1 MASSLAGSF
10 ACNCKIPLHRRDES
24 VRSQQRLLKS
34 AIAPYHAVVLAK
46 VKRLINSTN
55 VTPIALRQG
64 LFSYRGYNLTI
75 PVYIALGLLLS
86 VALYS
91 VTANR
96 FPFPQQIIDGFAF
109 ADWVNDGRSWLE
121 DNLKTYTRAIA
132 EVVKVPLEWL
142 EETLWVLPWTVVLLL
157 LVIPALAYGGLK
169 LGLLTFF
176 GVLFWG
182 MVDMWYEAMSTLS
195 LMTVSVAFSALL
207 GVILG
212 IIASQSDRFE
222 SLIKPVLDTMQT
234 MPAFVYLIP
243 AIFFFGVGATP
254 AAMAIIIYALPPAV
268 RLTNLGIRQ
277 VPASMVE
284 AAQSFG
290 SSRLQMLF
298 KVKLPQ
304 ALPSIMLGVNQCIMM
319 GLGLAVLAVF
329 IGGGGLGEQI
339 WKALTRLKVGWAFE
353 GGISIV
359 FMAIIFDRLSYA
371 ISGVGKDKTRQPDTR
386 FRLLPQKW
394 DQNSVARSLERPLDS
409 LCQLYHSAAGKL
421 TGSITTP
428 LHFVIPGLAA
438 ALQKRPLFLPG
449 ILIIVIT
456 YFVASQFNWMSS
468 FPAWL
473 ELSLRDPIDYAID
486 WLTVNPTFIG
496 ITQGIRS
503 TVFLY
508 LLNPLD
514 SFLSGLP
521 WWYVMAM
528 LGLIVWKSTTLRFA
542 ITTTA
547 FLLFLAA
554 AGLWEISMFTLAG
567 TSVSVLICM
576 LFGVPLGI
584 VAAYSKPVDA
594 VLRPILDAMQTLPAF
609 VYLIPALFF
618 FGGNK
623 TTAVIATVI
632 YAIPP
637 VIRLTTL
644 GLKQLPAEVN
654 EVAGSFGS
662 GTLQTLFK
670 VKLPM
675 ASPSIML
682 GLNQAVVFALAM
694 QAITPLVAGLGLG
707 KEVYNAMN
715 SADLGQGLT
724 AGIGIVLLTIML
736 DRLTQGWTRNQRRA
750 LGL

>member
-1 MASSLAGSF
+1 M
-10 ACNCKIPLHRRDES
+10 
-24 VRSQQRLLKS
+24 RLRNNN
-34 AIAPYHAVVLAK
+34 AAPYHGFDYRKANLTITAAADNSADAS
-46 VKRLINSTN
+46 INKGPLN
-55 VTPIALRQG
+55 KG
-64 LFSYRGYNLTI
+64 LVSFRGYNLTI
-75 PVYIALGLLLS
+75 PVFIVIGVLVSLA
-86 VALYS
+86 VYS
-91 VTANR
+91 LAANR
-96 FPFPQQIIDGFAF
+96 FPFPQMVIDAFPF
-109 ADWVNDGRSWLE
+109 ADWINDGRVWLE
-121 DNLKTYTRAIA
+121 ANLKTYTRAVA

-142 EETLWVLPWTVVLLL
+142 EETLWTLPWTVVLLL

-195 LMTVSVAFSALL
+195 LMAVSVAFSAIL
-207 GVILG
+207 GVMLG
-212 IIASQSDRFE
+212 IIASQSDRFDAF
-222 SLIKPVLDTMQT
+222 IKPILDTMQT

-277 VPASMVE
+277 VPATMVE

-371 ISGVGKDKTRQPDTR
+371 ISGVAKDQTRHVGPL

-394 DQNSVARSLERPLDS
+394 DQNAFAQAIERPIGA
-409 LCQLYHSAAGKL
+409 LCDLFNNTGAKL
-421 TGSITTP
+421 TSLIATP
-428 LHFVIPGLAA
+428 LRFIVPGIANVFSNRPLLIPGL
-438 ALQKRPLFLPG
+438 L
-449 ILIIVIT
+449 ILIAV
-456 YFVASQFNWMSS
+456 YFLATQFKWMNSY
-468 FPAWL
+468 PREL
-473 ELSLRDPIDYAID
+473 EFSIREPIDFAIN
-486 WLTVNPTFIG
+486 WLTVNPTFIS
-496 ITQGIRS
+496 ITKGIRS
-503 TVFLY
+503 IVFLY
-508 LLNPLD
+508 FLDPLD
-514 SFLSGLP
+514 SFLTGLP
-521 WWYVMAM
+521 WWYVMGL
-528 LGLIVWKSTTLRFA
+528 LGLIVWKSTTMRFA
-542 ITTTA
+542 VVTTT
-547 FLLFLAA
+547 FLVFLAA

-567 TSVSVLICM
+567 TSVSVAICM
-576 LFGVPLGI
+576 LLGVPLGI
-584 VAAYSKPVDA
+584 LAAYFKPVDS

-644 GLKQLPAEVN
+644 GLRQLPTEVN

-662 GTLQTLFK
+662 GPLQTLFK

-707 KEVYNAMN
+707 KEVYDAMSTAN
-715 SADLGQGLT
+715 MGKGLT
-724 AGIGIVLLTIML
+724 AGIGIVLLTILL
-736 DRLTQGWTRNQRRA
+736 DRLTQGWTQNQQKA

>member
-1 MASSLAGSF
+1 M
-10 ACNCKIPLHRRDES
+10 RRLPNPD
-24 VRSQQRLLKS
+24 
-34 AIAPYHAVVLAK
+34 AAPYHGS
-46 VKRLINSTN
+46 RL
-55 VTPIALRQG
+55 TPATRTITATTDNTSLRPLRKG
-64 LFSYRGYNLTI
+64 LVSFRGYNLTI
-75 PVYIALGLLLS
+75 AFFSVVGVLVSLGMYSIA
-86 VALYS
+86 
-91 VTANR
+91 ANK
-96 FPFPQQIIDGFAF
+96 FPFPQSVIDAFPF
-109 ADWVNDGRSWLE
+109 ADWINEGRVWLE
-121 DNLKTYTRAIA
+121 ANLKTYTRAIA
-132 EVVKVPLEWL
+132 EVVKLPLEWL
-142 EETLWVLPWTVVLLL
+142 EETLWTLPWTVVLLF

-169 LGLLTFF
+169 LGLLTFA
-176 GVLFWG
+176 GVMFWG

-195 LMTVSVAFSALL
+195 LMAVSVAFSAIL
-207 GVILG
+207 GVMLG
-212 IIASQSDRFE
+212 IVASQSDRFE
-222 SLIKPVLDTMQT
+222 SFIKPILDTMQT

-277 VPASMVE
+277 VPETMVE

-290 SSRLQMLF
+290 SSRLQMLL

-371 ISGVGKDKTRQPDTR
+371 ISGVAKDQTRQVGAK

-394 DQNSVARSLERPLDS
+394 NQNTVAQTIERPVGY
-409 LCQLYHSAAGKL
+409 LCDLFNTAGEKL
-421 TGSITTP
+421 TSIITNP
-428 LHFVIPGLAA
+428 LRFVVPGIASVFSNRPLLIPGL
-438 ALQKRPLFLPG
+438 LV
-449 ILIIVIT
+449 LIVT
-456 YFVASQFNWMSS
+456 YFVATQFKWMSS
-468 FPAWL
+468 FPREL
-473 ELSLRDPIDYAID
+473 EFSIREPIDFAIN

-496 ITQGIRS
+496 ITKGIRS
-503 TVFLY
+503 IVFLY
-508 LLNPLD
+508 LLDPLD

-521 WWYVMAM
+521 WWYVMGL
-528 LGLIVWKSTTLRFA
+528 LGLIVWKSTTLKFA
-542 ITTTA
+542 IVTTA
-547 FLLFLAA
+547 FLVFLAA
-554 AGLWEISMFTLAG
+554 SGLWEISMFTLAG
-567 TSVSVLICM
+567 TTVSVAICM

-584 VAAYSKPVDA
+584 IAAYSKPVDA

-644 GLKQLPAEVN
+644 GLRQLPNEVN

-662 GTLQTLFK
+662 GPLQTLFK

-707 KEVYNAMN
+707 KEVYDAMN
-715 SADLGQGLT
+715 SADLGKGLT
-724 AGIGIVLLTIML
+724 AGIGIVLLTILL
-736 DRLTQGWTRNQRRA
+736 DRLTQGWTRKQRKA

>member
-1 MASSLAGSF
+1 MLIRQQVVGSCKHLNDGGRCQVAHRIAKRAGDSYHRAEPFQGGNISSVNSDTATPQRFAFRGYDLRLPLYCGAGLILSLAVY
-10 ACNCKIPLHRRDES
+10 A
-24 VRSQQRLLKS
+24 LLGHKT
-34 AIAPYHAVVLAK
+34 AFPQAVIDA
-46 VKRLINSTN
+46 
-55 VTPIALRQG
+55 
-64 LFSYRGYNLTI
+64 
-75 PVYIALGLLLS
+75 
-86 VALYS
+86 
-91 VTANR
+91 
-96 FPFPQQIIDGFAF
+96 FPFVEWI
-109 ADWVNDGRSWLE
+109 NEGRSWLE
-121 DNLKTYTRAIA
+121 ANLRSYTRAVG

-142 EETLWVLPWTVVLLL
+142 EETLWELPWTVVLLGMVL
-157 LVIPALAYGGLK
+157 PALAYGGLR
-169 LGLLTFF
+169 LGLLTFI
-176 GVLFWG
+176 GVMFWG

-195 LMTVSVAFSALL
+195 LMVVSVAFSAVI
-207 GVILG
+207 GVALG
-212 IIASQSDRFE
+212 IVASQSDRFDDF
-222 SLIKPVLDTMQT
+222 LKPILDTMQT

-277 VPASMVE
+277 VPATMVE

-290 SSRLQMLF
+290 SSRWQMLV

-329 IGGGGLGEQI
+329 IGAGGLGEQV

-353 GGISIV
+353 GGICIV
-359 FMAIIFDRLSYA
+359 FMAIILDRLTYA
-371 ISGVGKDKTRQPDTR
+371 VSGVRDEKHGGGADSVV

-394 DQNSVARSLERPLDS
+394 DGSRLAHLVERPIRAVCDFFIN
-409 LCQLYHSAAGKL
+409 AGRR
-421 TGSITTP
+421 ITTA
-428 LHFVIPGLAA
+428 VAA
-438 ALQKRPLFLPG
+438 FLRTFAPALSNWINNRPLLLLG
-449 ILIIVIT
+449 LLILLLA
-456 YFVASQFNWMSS
+456 YLLAPHFKWLSS
-468 FPAWL
+468 YPTFL
-473 ELSLRDPIDYAID
+473 ELSIREPIDFAID

-496 ITQGIRS
+496 ITKFIRS
-503 TVFLY
+503 SIFLY
-508 LLNPLD
+508 LLDPLD

-521 WWYVMAM
+521 WWYVMAL
-528 LGLIVWKSTTLRFA
+528 LGLIVWKSTSLKFALVTLV
-542 ITTTA
+542 
-547 FLLFLAA
+547 FLVFLAA
-554 AGLWEISMFTLAG
+554 ADLWEVSMFTLAG
-567 TSVSVLICM
+567 TSVSVGLCL
-576 LFGVPLGI
+576 LFGIPVGI
-584 VAAYSKPVDA
+584 LAAYSKTVDA
-594 VLRPILDAMQTLPAF
+594 ITRPILDAMQTLPAF

-644 GLKQLPAEVN
+644 GLQQLPREVD

-662 GTLQTLFK
+662 NTLQTLFK

-694 QAITPLVAGLGLG
+694 QAITPMVAGVGLG
-707 KEVYNAMN
+707 KEVFDAMN
-715 SADLGQGLT
+715 TANMGKGLA
-724 AGIGIVLLTIML
+724 AGIGIVLLTILL

>member
-1 MASSLAGSF
+1 MYF
-10 ACNCKIPLHRRDES
+10 I
-24 VRSQQRLLKS
+24 
-34 AIAPYHAVVLAK
+34 
-46 VKRLINSTN
+46 
-55 VTPIALRQG
+55 
-64 LFSYRGYNLTI
+64 
-75 PVYIALGLLLS
+75 
-86 VALYS
+86 
-91 VTANR
+91 TANK
-96 FPFPQQIIDGFAF
+96 FPFPQPVIDAFSF
-109 ADWVNDGRSWLE
+109 ADWINDGRVWLE
-121 DNLKTYTRAIA
+121 ANLKVYTRAIA

-142 EETLWVLPWTVVLLL
+142 EETLWTLPWTVVLLF
-157 LVIPALAYGGLK
+157 LVLPALAYGGLR
-169 LGLLTFF
+169 LGLLTFA
-176 GVLFWG
+176 GVMFWG

-195 LMTVSVAFSALL
+195 LMAVSVAFSAIL
-207 GVILG
+207 GVMLG
-212 IIASQSDRFE
+212 IVAFQSDRFDAF
-222 SLIKPVLDTMQT
+222 IKPVLDTMQT

-277 VPASMVE
+277 VPATMVE

-371 ISGVGKDKTRQPDTR
+371 ISGVSKDQARQVDPV
-386 FRLLPQKW
+386 FRVLPQKW
-394 DQNSVARSLERPLDS
+394 DQNALAQTIERPVAYVCDFFNT
-409 LCQLYHSAAGKL
+409 AGKKL
-421 TGSITTP
+421 TSFIATP
-428 LHFVIPGLAA
+428 LRFIVPGVANVFSNRPLLIPGLLVLLAVYLLA
-438 ALQKRPLFLPG
+438 TQFKWMNSYPRALEFSIR
-449 ILIIVIT
+449 
-456 YFVASQFNWMSS
+456 
-468 FPAWL
+468 
-473 ELSLRDPIDYAID
+473 EPIDFAIN
-486 WLTVNPTFIG
+486 WLTVNPTFISV
-496 ITQGIRS
+496 TKGIRS
-503 TVFLY
+503 VVFLY
-508 LLNPLD
+508 LLDPLD
-514 SFLSGLP
+514 SFLAGLP
-521 WWYVMAM
+521 WWYVMGL
-528 LGLIVWKSTTLRFA
+528 LGLIVWKSTTLKFA
-542 ITTTA
+542 VVTTA
-547 FLLFLAA
+547 FLVFLAA

-567 TSVSVLICM
+567 TSVSVVICM
-576 LFGVPLGI
+576 LLGVPLGI
-584 VAAYSKPVDA
+584 FAAYFKPVDS

-644 GLKQLPAEVN
+644 GLRQLPTEID

-662 GTLQTLFK
+662 STPQTLFK

-707 KEVYNAMN
+707 KEVYDAMN
-715 SADLGQGLT
+715 TADMGKGLT
-724 AGIGIVLLTIML
+724 AGIGIVLLTILL
-736 DRLTQGWTRNQRRA
+736 DRLTQGWTRNQQKA

>member
-1 MASSLAGSF
+1 MTTISTSTNSSPNEGSSLNKG
-10 ACNCKIPLHRRDES
+10 L
-24 VRSQQRLLKS
+24 
-34 AIAPYHAVVLAK
+34 
-46 VKRLINSTN
+46 
-55 VTPIALRQG
+55 VTFKG
-64 LFSYRGYNLTI
+64 HNLTI
-75 PVYIALGLLLS
+75 PFFIIAGTLLS
-86 VALYS
+86 LAVYS
-91 VTANR
+91 ITAYQ
-96 FPFPQQIIDGFAF
+96 FPFPQAIIDAFPF
-109 ADWVNDGRSWLE
+109 ADWVNEGRVWLE
-121 DNLKTYTRAIA
+121 ANLKTYTRAIA
-132 EVVKVPLEWL
+132 EIVKVPLEWL
-142 EETLWVLPWTVVLLL
+142 EETLWELPWTVILLALVL
-157 LVIPALAYGGLK
+157 PSLAYGGLR
-169 LGLLTFF
+169 LGLLTFV
-176 GVLFWG
+176 GVMFWG

-195 LMTVSVAFSALL
+195 LMAVSVAFSAIL
-207 GVILG
+207 GVMLG
-212 IIASQSDRFE
+212 IVASQSDRFDAF
-222 SLIKPVLDTMQT
+222 IKPILDTMQT

-254 AAMAIIIYALPPAV
+254 AAMAVIIYALPPAV

-277 VPASMVE
+277 VPATMVE

-290 SSRLQMLF
+290 SSRLQMLI

-371 ISGVGKDKTRQPDTR
+371 ISGVSKKDTITKGAV

-394 DQNSVARSLERPLDS
+394 DQSPLAQAIERPVGM
-409 LCQLYHSAAGKL
+409 LCDFFKNIGAKL
-421 TGSITTP
+421 TQVIATP
-428 LHFVIPGLAA
+428 LRFIWPGLSS
-438 ALQKRPLFLPG
+438 ALSNRPLLIMGLVVLFAVYFLS
-449 ILIIVIT
+449 LQ
-456 YFVASQFNWMSS
+456 FRWMASYPSE
-468 FPAWL
+468 L
-473 ELSLRDPIDYAID
+473 ELSIREPIDFAIN
-486 WLTVNPTFIG
+486 WLTINPTFIG
-496 ITQGIRS
+496 ITKFIRS
-503 TVFLY
+503 SIFLY
-508 LLNPLD
+508 LLDPLD

-521 WWYVMAM
+521 WWYVMGL
-528 LGLIVWKSTTLRFA
+528 LGLIVWKSTTLKFA
-542 ITTTA
+542 LVTTG
-547 FLLFLAA
+547 FLVFLAA
-554 AGLWEISMFTLAG
+554 AGLWEVSMFTLAG
-567 TSVSVLICM
+567 TSVSVIICM
-576 LFGVPLGI
+576 LFGVPLG
-584 VAAYSKPVDA
+584 VLAAYSKPVDA

-644 GLKQLPAEVN
+644 GLRQLPKEVD

-707 KEVYNAMN
+707 KEVFDAMN
-715 SADLGQGLT
+715 TANMGKGLT
-724 AGIGIVLLTIML
+724 AGIGIVLLTILM
-736 DRLTQGWTRNQRRA
+736 DRLTQAWSRNQQRA

>member
-1 MASSLAGSF
+1 MPDPPANRNMKRYSNAGITITIASSPHSDTPTSTPLKKGLISF
-10 ACNCKIPLHRRDES
+10 
-24 VRSQQRLLKS
+24 
-34 AIAPYHAVVLAK
+34 
-46 VKRLINSTN
+46 
-55 VTPIALRQG
+55 
-64 LFSYRGYNLTI
+64 RGHNLTI
-75 PVYIALGLLLS
+75 PVFTILGLLLS
-86 VALYS
+86 IAVYFAA
-91 VTANR
+91 ANK
-96 FPFPQQIIDGFAF
+96 FPFPQTIIDAFPF
-109 ADWVNDGRSWLE
+109 ADWVNEARTWLE
-121 DNLKTYTRAIA
+121 ANLKVYTRAIA

-142 EETLWVLPWTVVLLL
+142 EETLWELPWTVVLLI
-157 LVIPALAYGGLK
+157 LVLPALAYGGLR
-169 LGLLTFF
+169 LGLLTFI
-176 GVLFWG
+176 GVMFWG

-195 LMTVSVAFSALL
+195 LMAVSVAFSAILGVLL
-207 GVILG
+207 GIV
-212 IIASQSDRFE
+212 ASQSDRFD
-222 SLIKPVLDTMQT
+222 SFIRPILDTMQT

-243 AIFFFGVGATP
+243 AIFFFGVGVTP

-277 VPASMVE
+277 VPETMVE

-290 SSRLQMLF
+290 SSRLQMLL

-329 IGGGGLGEQI
+329 IGGGGLGEQV

-353 GGISIV
+353 GGICIV

-371 ISGVGKDKTRQPDTR
+371 ISGVAKEKTSTSGNTVP

-394 DQNSVARSLERPLDS
+394 DENALALAIERPIGWTCDLFRMI
-409 LCQLYHSAAGKL
+409 GEKL
-421 TGSITTP
+421 TSAIANPLRFISPGVSNVLGS
-428 LHFVIPGLAA
+428 
-438 ALQKRPLFLPG
+438 RPLLLLGLLILTIVYFLAS
-449 ILIIVIT
+449 
-456 YFVASQFNWMSS
+456 YFKWMNSYPSGMEVS
-468 FPAWL
+468 FR
-473 ELSLRDPIDYAID
+473 EPIDFAID

-496 ITQGIRS
+496 ITKFIRS
-503 TVFLY
+503 SIFLY
-508 LLNPLD
+508 FLDPLD

-521 WWYVMAM
+521 WWYVMGI
-528 LGLIVWKSTTLRFA
+528 LGLIVWKSTTLKFA
-542 ITTTA
+542 LITTL
-547 FLLFLAA
+547 FLVFLAA

-567 TSVSVLICM
+567 TSVSVGICM
-576 LFGVPLGI
+576 LIGVPLGVI
-584 VAAYSKPVDA
+584 AAYSRPVDA
-594 VLRPILDAMQTLPAF
+594 ILRPTLDAMQTLPAF

-623 TTAVIATVI
+623 TTAIIATVI

-644 GLKQLPAEVN
+644 GLRQLPDEVD

-707 KEVYNAMN
+707 KEVFDAMN
-715 SADLGQGLT
+715 TANMGKGLT
-724 AGIGIVLLTIML
+724 AGIGIVLLTILL
-736 DRLTQGWTRNQRRA
+736 DRLTQGWTHNQQRA

>member
-1 MASSLAGSF
+1 LPATALRFTIDLRVQPGRPISTASSTTA
-10 ACNCKIPLHRRDES
+10 
-24 VRSQQRLLKS
+24 
-34 AIAPYHAVVLAK
+34 AP
-46 VKRLINSTN
+46 S
-55 VTPIALRQG
+55 ALRKG
-64 LFSYRGYNLTI
+64 LISYRSHDLTI
-75 PVYIALGLLLS
+75 PVFTIIGLLVSLA
-86 VALYS
+86 VYFIA
-91 VTANR
+91 ANK
-96 FPFPQQIIDGFAF
+96 FPFPQFIIDAFPF
-109 ADWVNDGRSWLE
+109 ADWVNEARTWLE
-121 DNLKTYTRAIA
+121 ANLKVYTRAIA
-132 EVVKVPLEWL
+132 EVVKIPLEWL
-142 EETLWVLPWTVVLLL
+142 EETLWGLPWTVVLLA
-157 LVIPALAYGGLK
+157 LVLPALAYGGLR
-169 LGLLTFF
+169 LGLLTFV
-176 GVLFWG
+176 GVMFWG
-182 MVDMWYEAMSTLS
+182 MVDMWFEAMSTLS

-207 GVILG
+207 GVLLG
-212 IIASQSDRFE
+212 IVASQSDRFD
-222 SLIKPVLDTMQT
+222 SFMRPILDTMQT

-277 VPASMVE
+277 VPETMVE

-290 SSRLQMLF
+290 SSRLQMLL

-319 GLGLAVLAVF
+319 ALGLAVLAVF
-329 IGGGGLGEQI
+329 IGGGGLGEQV
-339 WKALTRLKVGWAFE
+339 WKALTKLKVGWAFE
-353 GGISIV
+353 GGICIV
-359 FMAIIFDRLSYA
+359 FLAIIFDRLSYA
-371 ISGVGKDKTRQPDTR
+371 ISGVTKDKTKAPITGVR
-386 FRLLPQKW
+386 FRLLPQHW
-394 DQNSVARSLERPLDS
+394 DENALAKTIERPIGW
-409 LCQLYHSAAGKL
+409 LCDLCKNAGLKL
-421 TGSITTP
+421 TDTAAIP
-428 LHFVIPGLAA
+428 LRVISPVVSDKLCN
-438 ALQKRPLFLPG
+438 RPLLLLGVLILLAVYFL
-449 ILIIVIT
+449 
-456 YFVASQFNWMSS
+456 ASS
-468 FPAWL
+468 FKWMNSYPSAL
-473 ELSLRDPIDYAID
+473 EVSFREPIDFAID

-496 ITQGIRS
+496 ITKFIRS

-508 LLNPLD
+508 LLDPLD

-521 WWYVMAM
+521 WWYVMAV
-528 LGLIVWKSTTLRFA
+528 LGLIVWKSTTRKFA
-542 ITTTA
+542 IVTTA
-547 FLLFLAA
+547 FLVFLAA

-567 TSVSVLICM
+567 TSVSVGICM

-584 VAAYSKPVDA
+584 LAAYSRPVDA
-594 VLRPILDAMQTLPAF
+594 ILRPTLDAMQTLPAF

-644 GLKQLPAEVN
+644 GLRQLPKEVD

-707 KEVYNAMN
+707 KEVFDAMN
-715 SADLGQGLT
+715 TANMGKGLT
-724 AGIGIVLLTIML
+724 AGIGIVLLTILL
-736 DRLTQGWTRNQRRA
+736 DRLTQGWTRNQQRA

>member
-1 MASSLAGSF
+1 MRNSKA
-10 ACNCKIPLHRRDES
+10 
-24 VRSQQRLLKS
+24 
-34 AIAPYHAVVLAK
+34 APYHKRAGQKAK
-46 VKRLINSTN
+46 QIITATTDNSTDN
-55 VTPIALRQG
+55 ISSGPLGKG
-64 LFSYRGYNLTI
+64 LVSFRGYNLTI
-75 PVYIALGLLLS
+75 PVFIVVGTIVSLAIYA
-86 VALYS
+86 VA
-91 VTANR
+91 ANR
-96 FPFPQQIIDGFAF
+96 FPFPQTVIDGFTF
-109 ADWVNDGRSWLE
+109 ADWINEGRVWLE
-121 DNLKTYTRAIA
+121 ANLKTYTRAIA

-142 EETLWVLPWTVVLLL
+142 EETLWTLPWTVVLLL

-169 LGLLTFF
+169 LGLLTFA
-176 GVLFWG
+176 GVMFWG

-195 LMTVSVAFSALL
+195 LMAVSVAFSAIL
-207 GVILG
+207 GVALG

-222 SLIKPVLDTMQT
+222 AFVKPILDTMQT

-277 VPASMVE
+277 VPATMVE

-290 SSRLQMLF
+290 SSRLQMLL

-371 ISGVGKDKTRQPDTR
+371 ISGIADNTTRHKGPV

-394 DQNSVARSLERPLDS
+394 DQNALAQIIERPIAAVCD
-409 LCQLYHSAAGKL
+409 LCTMIGTKL
-421 TGSITTP
+421 TSFVATP
-428 LHFVIPGLAA
+428 LRFIVPSIDTMFSSRPLLLPGL
-438 ALQKRPLFLPG
+438 LILF
-449 ILIIVIT
+449 VV
-456 YFVASQFNWMSS
+456 YFLASHFKWMNSY
-468 FPAWL
+468 PREL
-473 ELSLRDPIDYAID
+473 ELSIREPIDFAIN
-486 WLTVNPTFIG
+486 WLTINPTFIG
-496 ITQGIRS
+496 ITKGIRS
-503 TVFLY
+503 FVFLY
-508 LLNPLD
+508 LLDPLD
-514 SFLSGLP
+514 SFLTGLP
-521 WWYVMAM
+521 WWYVMGL
-528 LGLIVWKSTTLRFA
+528 LGLIVWKSTTLKFA
-542 ITTTA
+542 IATTS
-547 FLLFLAA
+547 FLVFLAA
-554 AGLWEISMFTLAG
+554 AGLWEISIFTLAG
-567 TSVSVLICM
+567 TSVSVAICM
-576 LFGVPLGI
+576 LLGVPLGI
-584 VAAYSKPVDA
+584 FAAYFKPVDS

-644 GLKQLPAEVN
+644 GLRQLPREVD

-662 GTLQTLFK
+662 GALQTLFK

-707 KEVYNAMN
+707 KEVYDAMN
-715 SADLGQGLT
+715 TANMGKGLT

-736 DRLTQGWTRNQRRA
+736 DRLTQGWTRNQQKA

>member
-1 MASSLAGSF
+1 MNTSVSVNPLKKGLISFRGHDLTIMVFVVCGILISLA
-10 ACNCKIPLHRRDES
+10 
-24 VRSQQRLLKS
+24 VYS
-34 AIAPYHAVVLAK
+34 AVGNQIK
-46 VKRLINSTN
+46 
-55 VTPIALRQG
+55 
-64 LFSYRGYNLTI
+64 
-75 PVYIALGLLLS
+75 
-86 VALYS
+86 
-91 VTANR
+91 
-96 FPFPQQIIDGFAF
+96 FPQAIIDAFPF
-109 ADWVNDGRSWLE
+109 ADWVNEGRVWLE
-121 DNLKTYTRAIA
+121 ANFRVYTRAMA
-132 EVVKVPLEWL
+132 AVVEIPLLWL
-142 EETLWVLPWTVVLLL
+142 EEKLWEMPWLFVTMILML
-157 LVIPALAYGGLK
+157 PALAYGGVR
-169 LGLLTFF
+169 LGLITFI
-176 GVLFWG
+176 GIMFWG

-195 LMTVSVAFSALL
+195 LMTVSVAFSAVI
-207 GVILG
+207 GVSLG
-212 IIASQSDRFE
+212 IIASQSNRFDAF
-222 SLIKPVLDTMQT
+222 IKPILDTMQT

-243 AIFFFGVGATP
+243 AIFFFGIGATP

-277 VPASMVE
+277 VPATMIE

-290 SSRLQMLF
+290 SSRLQLLL

-329 IGGGGLGEQI
+329 IGAGGLGEQV

-353 GGISIV
+353 GGICIV

-371 ISGVGKDKTRQPDTR
+371 ISGVAENKESLGDRTR
-386 FRLLPQKW
+386 FHLLPQRW
-394 DQNSVARSLERPLDS
+394 DNNTLAQIIEWPVR
-409 LCQLYHSAAGKL
+409 QLWIACSSAGKAINAVV
-421 TGSITTP
+421 TRPIK
-428 LHFVIPGLAA
+428 GLAPT
-438 ALQKRPLFLPG
+438 LSKWLSNKPYFL
-449 ILIIVIT
+449 LSLVVLLVV
-456 YFVASQFNWMSS
+456 YFVAGSVKWMNS
-468 FPAWL
+468 FPSAL
-473 ELSLRDPIDYAID
+473 ELSIREPIDFAIN

-496 ITQGIRS
+496 ITKFIRS
-503 TVFLY
+503 SIFLY
-508 LLNPLD
+508 FLDPLD
-514 SFLSGLP
+514 SMLSGLP

-528 LGLIVWKSTTLRFA
+528 LGLIVWASVSLKFA
-542 ITTTA
+542 LITIG
-547 FLLFLAA
+547 FLFFLAA

-567 TSVSVLICM
+567 TSVSVGICM
-576 LFGVPLGI
+576 VIGVPLGTL
-584 VAAYSKPVDA
+584 AAYSDRVDS

-644 GLKQLPAEVN
+644 GLRQLPTEID

-707 KEVYNAMN
+707 KEVFDAMN
-715 SADLGQGLT
+715 TANLGKGLT
-724 AGIGIVLLTIML
+724 AGIGIVLLTIVL
-736 DRLTQGWTRNQRRA
+736 DRLTQGWTRNQQRA

>member
-1 MASSLAGSF
+1 MLIGLSVSLAVYS
-10 ACNCKIPLHRRDES
+10 
-24 VRSQQRLLKS
+24 
-34 AIAPYHAVVLAK
+34 LAAFK
-46 VKRLINSTN
+46 
-55 VTPIALRQG
+55 
-64 LFSYRGYNLTI
+64 
-75 PVYIALGLLLS
+75 
-86 VALYS
+86 
-91 VTANR
+91 
-96 FPFPQQIIDGFAF
+96 FPFPQPVIDAFPF
-109 ADWVNDGRSWLE
+109 ADWINNGQDWLE
-121 DNLKTYTRAIA
+121 ANLKVYTRAIA
-132 EVVKVPLEWL
+132 DVVKVPLEWL
-142 EETLWVLPWTVVLLL
+142 EEQLWTLPWTVILLFLVL
-157 LVIPALAYGGLK
+157 PSLAYGGLR
-169 LGLLTFF
+169 LALLTFF

-195 LMTVSVAFSALL
+195 LMAVSVLFSAGF
-207 GVILG
+207 GVALG
-212 IIASQSDRFE
+212 IVASQSDRFDAF
-222 SLIKPVLDTMQT
+222 IKPILDTMQT

-277 VPASMVE
+277 VPANMVE

-290 SSRLQMLF
+290 SSRLQMLL

-353 GGISIV
+353 GGASIV

-371 ISGVGKDKTRQPDTR
+371 ISGVGDEKTKGLDTK

-394 DQNSVARSLERPLDS
+394 DQNSLAQSIERPINWLS
-409 LCQLYHSAAGKL
+409 ELIHASGNRL
-421 TGSITTP
+421 THAVITP
-428 LHFVIPGLAA
+428 LRFIVPRLASFFSNRPLLIPGIVV
-438 ALQKRPLFLPG
+438 LFA
-449 ILIIVIT
+449 T
-456 YFVASQFNWMSS
+456 YFLANYFKWMNS
-468 FPAWL
+468 FPSDW
-473 ELSLRDPIDYAID
+473 EVSFREPIDFAVN

-496 ITQGIRS
+496 ITQGMRS
-503 TVFLY
+503 FIFLY
-508 LLNPLD
+508 LLDPLD
-514 SFLSGLP
+514 TFLSGLP
-521 WWYVMAM
+521 WWYFMTL
-528 LGLIVWKSTTLRFA
+528 LGLIVWMSTSLKFA
-542 ITTTA
+542 LVTTA

-554 AGLWEISMFTLAG
+554 AGLWEVSMFTLAG
-567 TSVSVLICM
+567 TSVSVVICM
-576 LFGVPLGI
+576 VFGVPLG
-584 VAAYSKPVDA
+584 VLAASFKPVDA
-594 VLRPILDAMQTLPAF
+594 ILRPILDTMQTMPAF

-644 GLKQLPAEVN
+644 GLRQLPGEVD
-654 EVAGSFGS
+654 EVASSFGS
-662 GTLQTLFK
+662 GSLQTLLK

-707 KEVYNAMN
+707 KEVYDAMQV
-715 SADLGQGLT
+715 ADLGQGLT
-724 AGIGIVLLTIML
+724 AGIGIVLITILL
-736 DRLTQGWTRNQRRA
+736 DRLTQGWSRNQRRA
-750 LGL
+750 LGV

>member
-1 MASSLAGSF
+1 M
-10 ACNCKIPLHRRDES
+10 
-24 VRSQQRLLKS
+24 
-34 AIAPYHAVVLAK
+34 
-46 VKRLINSTN
+46 
-55 VTPIALRQG
+55 
-64 LFSYRGYNLTI
+64 
-75 PVYIALGLLLS
+75 
-86 VALYS
+86 
-91 VTANR
+91 
-96 FPFPQQIIDGFAF
+96 
-109 ADWVNDGRSWLE
+109 
-121 DNLKTYTRAIA
+121 
-132 EVVKVPLEWL
+132 
-142 EETLWVLPWTVVLLL
+142 
-157 LVIPALAYGGLK
+157 
-169 LGLLTFF
+169 
-176 GVLFWG
+176 FWG
-182 MVDMWYEAMSTLS
+182 MVDMWFEAMSTLS
-195 LMTVSVAFSALL
+195 LMTVSVAFSALI
-207 GVILG
+207 GVLLG
-212 IIASQSDRFE
+212 ILASQSDRFDNF
-222 SLIKPVLDTMQT
+222 LRPILDTMQT

-277 VPASMVE
+277 VPEPLVE

-290 SSRLQMLF
+290 SSRLQMLL

-329 IGGGGLGEQI
+329 IGGGGLGEQV
-339 WKALTRLKVGWAFE
+339 WKALQRLKVGWAFE
-353 GGISIV
+353 AGVCIV

-371 ISGVGKDKTRQPDTR
+371 LSGVAKEKTKAQEHGVV
-386 FRLLPQKW
+386 FRLLPQSW
-394 DQNSVARSLERPLDS
+394 DENSLARAIERPIGW
-409 LCQLYHSAAGKL
+409 LCSQCVAIGKTL
-421 TGSITTP
+421 TR
-428 LHFVIPGLAA
+428 FLAA
-438 ALQKRPLFLPG
+438 PLQFLSPTFSNWLTNRPLF
-449 ILIIVIT
+449 ILGLLIMLAV
-456 YFVASQFNWMSS
+456 YFLAAQFKWMNS
-468 FPAWL
+468 FPSDW
-473 ELSLRDPIDYAID
+473 ELSFREPVDFAIN

-496 ITQGIRS
+496 ITKFIRS
-503 TVFLY
+503 TIFLY
-508 LLNPLD
+508 FLDPLD

-521 WWYVMAM
+521 WWYVMGI
-528 LGLIVWKSTTLRFA
+528 LGLIVWKSTTLKFA
-542 ITTTA
+542 LITTA
-547 FLLFLAA
+547 FLVFLAA

-567 TSVSVLICM
+567 TSVSVGICM
-576 LFGVPLGI
+576 LVGVPLG
-584 VAAYSKPVDA
+584 VLAAYSRPIDA
-594 VLRPILDAMQTLPAF
+594 VLRPILDTMQTMPAF

-644 GLKQLPAEVN
+644 GLRQLPPEVD

-707 KEVYNAMN
+707 KEVFDAMN
-715 SADLGQGLT
+715 IADMGKGLT
-724 AGIGIVLLTIML
+724 AGIGIVLLTILL
-736 DRLTQGWTRNQRRA
+736 DRLTQGWTRNQQRA

>member
-1 MASSLAGSF
+1 M
-10 ACNCKIPLHRRDES
+10 E
-24 VRSQQRLLKS
+24 RS
-34 AIAPYHAVVLAK
+34 IATA
-46 VKRLINSTN
+46 STN
-55 VTPIALRQG
+55 HEIGSSAAAGLNSRPIKQG
-64 LFSYRGYNLTI
+64 LVSFRGHDLTI
-75 PVYIALGLLLS
+75 AFFSILGLLVSLAVYF
-86 VALYS
+86 VA
-91 VTANR
+91 ANK
-96 FPFPQQIIDGFAF
+96 FPFPQFVIDSFPF
-109 ADWVNDGRSWLE
+109 ADWVNEGRSWLE
-121 DNLKTYTRAIA
+121 ANIKTHTRAVA
-132 EVVKVPLEWL
+132 EFVKVPLEWL
-142 EETLWVLPWTVVLLL
+142 EETLWELPWVVVLLA
-157 LVIPALAYGGLK
+157 LVLPALAYGGLR
-169 LGLLTFF
+169 LGLLTFT
-176 GVLFWG
+176 GVMFWG
-182 MVDMWYEAMSTLS
+182 MVGMWYEAMSTLS
-195 LMTVSVAFSALL
+195 LMAVSVAFSVLL
-207 GVILG
+207 GVLLG
-212 IIASQSDRFE
+212 ILASQSDRFD
-222 SLIKPVLDTMQT
+222 SFIRPILDTMQT

-268 RLTNLGIRQ
+268 RLTSLGIRQ
-277 VPASMVE
+277 VPAPMVE

-304 ALPSIMLGVNQCIMM
+304 ALPSIMLGINQCIMM
-319 GLGLAVLAVF
+319 ALGLAVLAVF
-329 IGGGGLGEQI
+329 IGAGGLGEQV

-353 GGISIV
+353 AGICIV
-359 FMAIIFDRLSYA
+359 FVAIIFDRLSYA
-371 ISGVGKDKTRQPDTR
+371 ISGISAIKTKASIDGIR
-386 FRLLPQKW
+386 FRLLSQKW
-394 DQNSVARSLERPLDS
+394 DNSSLVIAIERPIGWLCDWFTRRATTITQAVCRALRFVSPGFSGWLMNRPLLLPGLILLVIVYFAAQPIKWLGSFPSSLEI
-409 LCQLYHSAAGKL
+409 
-421 TGSITTP
+421 SIREP
-428 LHFVIPGLAA
+428 IDFVI
-438 ALQKRPLFLPG
+438 
-449 ILIIVIT
+449 
-456 YFVASQFNWMSS
+456 N
-468 FPAWL
+468 
-473 ELSLRDPIDYAID
+473 

-496 ITQGIRS
+496 ITQFIRS

-508 LLNPLD
+508 LLDPLD
-514 SFLSGLP
+514 KFLGGLP
-521 WWYVMAM
+521 WWYLIAL
-528 LGLIVWKSTTLRFA
+528 LGLIVWKSTTWKFA
-542 ITTTA
+542 VVTTF

-567 TSVSVLICM
+567 TSVSVGICL

-584 VAAYSKPVDA
+584 LAAYVRPVDTI
-594 VLRPILDAMQTLPAF
+594 LRPILDAMQTLPAF

-644 GLKQLPAEVN
+644 GLKQLPAEVD

-662 GTLQTLFK
+662 STLQTLFK

-707 KEVYNAMN
+707 KEVYDAMN
-715 SADLGQGLT
+715 SADLGKGLT

-736 DRLTQGWTRNQRRA
+736 DRITQGWTRNQQRA